1 MVNSLSIDDGKV
13 SFNIDNLG
21 RASTQNATLQYVDG
35 NKILWQSDKFTAN
48 ATSSVFVSS
57 SGFDEEGGEWR
68 LNYQKRVVNS
78 SQWVNESVDQS
89 PEASTFFSES
99 VETLLW
105 ILQAGAI
112 PIFVVAFAF
121 WWSREEKPFDLDEEV
136 PLEAEL
142 VE

>member
-89 PEASTFFSES
+89 PEVSTFFSES